1 VAYDDEEQLEAIR
14 DWWHRYGRLV
24 IIAAIAVLAAVLGW
38 QQWTAWQERQAANAS
53 ADYAAILQALNSDDR
68 EAAGNRLRTL
78 REAHA
83 DSPYVAMATFAV
95 ATAAM
100 DAGNPGR
107 AADALGW
114 VTDQQ
119 ADSPLAVVARLRQ
132 AEALRVEGDRSAA
145 LAVLEPLPDG
155 PLRGRFLEL
164 QGDLEVAQGNTDAA
178 IEAYQ
183 QALQAIS
190 GQRRSLVE
198 IKLFDLGGAP
208 AS

>member
-24 IIAAIAVLAAVLGW
+24 LIAAVVVLAAVLGW

-53 ADYAAILQALNSDDR
+53 ADYAAILQSLNNGDR
-68 EAAGNRLRTL
+68 EAAGNRLQTL

-100 DAGNPGR
+100 DAGNAER
-107 AADALGW
+107 AARALGW
-114 VTDQQ
+114 VAEEQS
-119 ADSPLAVVARLRQ
+119 ASPLAVVARMRQ
-132 AEALRVEGDRSAA
+132 AEALRVQGHRDAA
-145 LAVLEPLPDG
+145 LAALEPVPDG

-164 QGDLEVAQGNTDAA
+164 QGDLRVAQGDTEAA
-178 IEAYQ
+178 IAAYQ
-183 QALQAIS
+183 QAIEAVS
-190 GQRRSLVE
+190 GQRRSLLE